1 MFSIDDPSE
10 KETEEIIEKVANR
23 ILQQGMEATAIV
35 LLESSKPV
43 SHIRTQ
49 LGQKDLTPI
58 LPLLKRDLGLFA
70 DKILREFEKR
80 NNIEKPIDLIEEK
93 RR

>member
-23 ILQQGMEATAIV
+23 IVQHGMGGSSDCIR
-35 LLESSKPV
+35 ESSKPLY
-43 SHIRTQ
+43 HIRTQ
-49 LGQKDLTPI
+49 LGQKYLTPI
-58 LPLLKRDLGLFA
+58 LPLLKRDLGLSA

-80 NNIEKPIDLIEEK
+80 NNIEKPID
-93 RR
+93 